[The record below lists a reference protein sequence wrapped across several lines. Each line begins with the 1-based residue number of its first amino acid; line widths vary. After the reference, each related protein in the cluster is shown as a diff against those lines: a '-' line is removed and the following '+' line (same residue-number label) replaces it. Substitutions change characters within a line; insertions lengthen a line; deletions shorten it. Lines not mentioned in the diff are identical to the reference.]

1 MDCYTA
7 FVVNYHNHSRTD
19 SLHNTSTKAEFA
31 EEGTFFTNRFPSQ
44 LLLIKF
50 KKLSPPS
57 ILGGLSFLNF
67 INKSWEG
74 NLFVKK
80 VPSSANSA
88 LVLVLCNESVR
99 LWLW

>member
-44 LLLIKF
+44 HLLIK
-50 KKLSPPS
+50 KLE
-57 ILGGLSFLNF
+57 IE
-67 INKSWEG
+67 KT
-74 NLFVKK
+74 K
-80 VPSSANSA
+80 ATT
-88 LVLVLCNESVR
+88 VR
-99 LWLW
+99 APL

>member
-19 SLHNTSTKAEFA
+19 SLRNTSTKAEFA

-44 LLLIKF
+44 LLLVKSWNL

-57 ILGGLSFLNF
+57 IPHLKLM
-67 INKSWEG
+67 
-74 NLFVKK
+74 
-80 VPSSANSA
+80 
-88 LVLVLCNESVR
+88 
-99 LWLW
+99 